1 MISSLGK
8 LIITFGIVLVLLG
21 GLLLLFGK
29 LPFFGKLPGDIYIQK
44 KNFSIYFPL
53 ASSIL
58 LSLILSLLFVLFNIF
73 SGNKK
78 TYPCCGQR
86 GVTGYITSQLR

>member
-53 ASSIL
+53 TSSIL

-73 SGNKK
+73 F
-78 TYPCCGQR
+78 R
-86 GVTGYITSQLR
+86 E

>member
-8 LIITFGIVLVLLG
+8 LIITFGIILVLLG
-21 GLLLLFGK
+21 GFLLLFGK
-29 LPFFGKLPGDIYIQK
+29 LPFFGKLPGDIYIQR

-53 ASSIL
+53 TSSIL

-73 SGNKK
+73 FRK
-78 TYPCCGQR
+78 
-86 GVTGYITSQLR
+86 